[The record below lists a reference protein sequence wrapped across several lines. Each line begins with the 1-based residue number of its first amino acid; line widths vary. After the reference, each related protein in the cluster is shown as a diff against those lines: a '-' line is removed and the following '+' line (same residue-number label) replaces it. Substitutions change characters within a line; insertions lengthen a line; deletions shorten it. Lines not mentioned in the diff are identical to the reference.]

1 MRTGVTSFAL
11 GKTRDSGEEG
21 MGEKLSRAQELRD
34 KLGPF
39 FGATS
44 APTIVVD
51 RDGRFVTT
59 NDAAVAQYGYEF
71 DELVG
76 MAIQD
81 LLAMPQPELATDLE
95 RAFGGDAA
103 PLPRRPHRRKNGSVL
118 WVVPIAGPVVLDGE
132 RVVALILQ
140 DVTQLVSAEERA
152 RYEHERASLLWQTA
166 VDRFGD
172 SFVLFDAQRRIL
184 RINHTATV
192 GLGRTESQLIGR
204 RCDEVFLARCTRQPC
219 PHAVA
224 LQERRRV
231 VEELVTHK
239 GRPMRVEVC
248 PAPPND
254 AGIALIHVGHDLSE
268 ERALRTRL
276 LTADRLASLGRVAA
290 GVAHEVNNPAAFVTL
305 ALPLTKDRIAHGR
318 TGEALSL
325 IDEAIDAM
333 GQINEVMRDL
343 GGVARDRPRAMVD
356 LANVVSGAIR
366 LASYEAQAR
375 ARVERVFEDSLSVEA
390 RGARLGQV
398 LLNLLLNAAQAIPKG
413 DPDRNRI
420 EVRVRRAGEC
430 ALVEVADTGPG
441 VDDGIAHRLFEP
453 FFTTRGSLGG
463 TGLGLWLSRAII
475 EEEGGTL
482 TWRNR
487 PEGGAVF
494 TVSLPLGRPALV
506 QAAMG

>member
-1 MRTGVTSFAL
+1 
-11 GKTRDSGEEG
+11 
-21 MGEKLSRAQELRD
+21 MGDKLARAQELRD

-39 FGATS
+39 FRATS

-51 RDGRFVTT
+51 RVGGLMTA
-59 NDAAVAQYGYEF
+59 NDAAVGQYGYSL
-71 DELVG
+71 DELISMRVG
-76 MAIQD
+76 D
-81 LLAMPQPELATDLE
+81 LWAAPQPDLAAELE
-95 RAFGGDAA
+95 RAYQGDAR
-103 PLPRRPHRRKNGSVL
+103 PLARRPHRRKDGTVF
-118 WVVPIAGPVVLDGE
+118 WVVPTPGPVVLDGE
-132 RVVALILQ
+132 RVVVSVLQ
-140 DVTQLVSAEERA
+140 DVTLLVSAEERA
-152 RYEHERASLLWQTA
+152 RFEHERADLLWQTA

-172 SFVLFDAQRRIL
+172 SFVLLDAQRRVL
-184 RINHTATV
+184 RVNQTATA

-204 RCDEVFLARCTRQPC
+204 QCDEVFVGRCPRQPC

-224 LQERRRV
+224 LSERRRV

-305 ALPLTKDRIAHGR
+305 ALPLAKDRIGHGR
-318 TGEALSL
+318 TAEALSL

-420 EVRVRRAGEC
+420 EVRVRRAGDC

-441 VDDGIAHRLFEP
+441 VADGIAHRLFEP

-487 PEGGAVF
+487 PEGGAIF
-494 TVSLPLGRPALV
+494 TVSLPLARPALA
-506 QAAMG
+506 QAALG